1 MHRRSACGNPLYFPW
16 DVGKQACSSLYL
28 PNYHTESIYYSTIS
42 RIPPLFSRWANGPWS
57 RTVWTLSLAQWRK
70 YMQHPLLVFVFLC
83 CRDQQRFSFR
93 YILLRLPYFLNA
105 YWFELLVTIDLLLIF
120 EKSSLKNQVW
130 KIKLYELDFLSILN
144 LIFTACVACKNQV
157 RNRQKIK
164 FILMIF

>member
-93 YILLRLPYFLNA
+93 YILLRMPYFLIA
-105 YWFELLVTIDLLLIF
+105 YWFELHVTGHSPYWSALDFWI
-120 EKSSLKNQVW
+120 EKSGW
-130 KIKLYELDFLSILN
+130 TN
-144 LIFTACVACKNQV
+144 LIICLFWTWFLLPV
-157 RNRQKIK
+157 
-164 FILMIF
+164 